1 MKDLSKIKKDLE
13 KVSPT
18 ICHAKWHYNQIN
30 MEQGRTANCH
40 INPYHK
46 IPQNARGLDFFNT
59 PQKIKERQEMR
70 SGKKPAGCSAC
81 WKAESHGVLCDRIWM
96 SNNFVRRG
104 FDNSTFDKDV
114 VVPAYVG
121 INLDNLC
128 NFACSYCDNSQSST
142 WANLLRKNGPFK
154 NINTDKARRY
164 QSIMS
169 RFKQTAEE
177 RKDMYQRLFDAIK
190 ENIKDIQDIEFEGG
204 EPSNSPNFWKFINF
218 LKTLDA
224 KHLRISLASNLC
236 PSNNYDLDKF
246 KDLPKYFK
254 QIKITGSVENIGK
267 IAEFTRYGTRWHDI
281 KPNIIKLMD
290 LGIHLSFS
298 ATISALT
305 VLNYDQFLE
314 WQSQSGLKMYN
325 HKTMVKEPEFQSID
339 VLPRHIRLKCS
350 DKIANVL
357 QKNKNYF
364 DYHNT
369 FEKLQSISDALRVPN
384 KPDVRLQQDL
394 KNFFIQYCDL
404 TKNSHDILGK
414 EFADWIH
421 SVK

>member
-1 MKDLSKIKKDLE
+1 MKIIVEQALGRMALGITSSFAMIPDCHVAFWDSSTKASMDMFDEFKPDLVFASYSQLKDE
-13 KVSPT
+13 AFAIAVSRYPNSAV
-18 ICHAKWHYNQIN
+18 ISIGDVNQKL
-30 MEQGRTANCH
+30 
-40 INPYHK
+40 INP
-46 IPQNARGLDFFNT
+46 ILSINNT
-59 PQKIKERQEMR
+59 
-70 SGKKPAGCSAC
+70 S
-81 WKAESHGVLCDRIWM
+81 
-96 SNNFVRRG
+96 
-104 FDNSTFDKDV
+104 KD
-114 VVPAYVG
+114 
-121 INLDNLC
+121 
-128 NFACSYCDNSQSST
+128 
-142 WANLLRKNGPFK
+142 
-154 NINTDKARRY
+154 
-164 QSIMS
+164 
-169 RFKQTAEE
+169 
-177 RKDMYQRLFDAIK
+177 DMP
-190 ENIKDIQDIEFEGG
+190 NIEFEGG

-357 QKNKNYF
+357 QKNKSYF